1 MSSKNSG
8 KGTTKAHGAAGY
20 EDVVATSKD
29 TVEAAVKASTEAA
42 TKAFAMSKD
51 RVEQVVKSYDELA
64 TFNKGTVEAFV
75 TAGNVA
81 VKGFEQINAEV
92 MAFSKASIE
101 DGIAAAKAVM
111 SAKTLNEFVELQS
124 RFAKT
129 SLDSFLQQSTKLGE
143 LSAKVAQESFEP
155 INARVQ
161 VAVEKFVKPLAA

>member
-1 MSSKNSG
+1 MSSKNTG
-8 KGTTKAHGAAGY
+8 KGGQKAPGIGGY
-20 EDVVATSKD
+20 EEVVATGKE

-42 TKAFAMSKD
+42 TKAFAMGKD

-64 TFNKGTVEAFV
+64 NFNKGNVDAFV

-81 VKGFEQINAEV
+81 VKGIEAINAEV
-92 MAFSKASIE
+92 MAFSKSSIE
-101 DGIAAAKAVM
+101 DSIAAAKAVM

-129 SLDSFLQQSTKLGE
+129 TIDSFLQQSTKLGE

-161 VAVEKFVKPLAA
+161 VAVEKFVKPIAA